1 MAMKEIRMQRRRAAV
16 KYTLRELG
24 ELLGVGVSQARL
36 YEQAPEKL
44 SYEQAVRVADWLGCK
59 PRELF

>member
-1 MAMKEIRMQRRRAAV
+1 MKEIRMQRRRAAV

-24 ELLGVGVSQARL
+24 ELLGVGISQARL

-59 PRELF
+59 PSELF